1 MFDCCNT
8 ITTKLQTNLK
18 FYIQVAKTLFRII
31 QDLVQDVYAN
41 DTRLKAWAFSG
52 TKGLKL

>member
-8 ITTKLQTNLK
+8 ITIKLQTNLK
-18 FYIQVAKTLFRII
+18 FYVQVAKTLFRIY
-31 QDLVQDVYAN
+31 LVQDVYAN